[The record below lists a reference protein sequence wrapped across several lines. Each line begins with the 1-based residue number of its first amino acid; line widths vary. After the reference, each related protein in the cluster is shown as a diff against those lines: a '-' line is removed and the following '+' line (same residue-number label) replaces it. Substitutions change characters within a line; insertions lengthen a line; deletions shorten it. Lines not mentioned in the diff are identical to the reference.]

1 MSDNKGVDYSAIDY
15 VRTKE
20 AQQDGFRGVV
30 EWYTIRQ
37 LLGDVAGLRVLD
49 AGCGD
54 GIYSRRLVDMG
65 ASHIIAVD
73 KTASMIELAK
83 AKSGGYE
90 GNIEYHLSPMECF
103 FGKGDCDLA
112 LGSYLL
118 NYAKSPEELVAYC
131 RAVASHL
138 KQGGWFVVFNNNP
151 FEVYEGER
159 YAEYGFRKV
168 MHGGREG
175 APIEYRIDGMKE
187 PLINYY
193 LPPEAHERAFAAAK
207 MEMQWVEVSLDP
219 REKDNRHWDNF
230 FKDKPPFI
238 AIFGMKL

>member
-1 MSDNKGVDYSAIDY
+1 MSDNKGVDYSATDY
-15 VRTKE
+15 ARTKE
-20 AQQDGFRGVV
+20 AQQEGFRGVV
-30 EWYTIRQ
+30 EWYTIKD
-37 LLGDVAGLRVLD
+37 LLGDVTGLRVLD

-54 GIYSRRLVDMG
+54 GIYARRLIDRDARHVV
-65 ASHIIAVD
+65 AVD
-73 KTASMIELAK
+73 KTAGMIDLAK

-90 GNIEYHLSPMECF
+90 GRIEYHLSPMERF
-103 FGKGDCDLA
+103 FGKGDCDLV

-138 KQGGWFVVFNNNP
+138 KQGGWFIVFNNNP

-159 YAEYGFRKV
+159 YAKYGFRKV
-168 MHGGREG
+168 MYGSREG
-175 APIEYRIDGMKE
+175 APIEYWIDGMKE

-193 LPPEAHERAFAAAK
+193 LPPEAHECAFTATG
-207 MEMQWVEVSLDP
+207 MVMQWVEVSLDP
-219 REKDNRHWDNF
+219 REKDNQHWDLF

-238 AIFGMKL
+238 AILGMRL